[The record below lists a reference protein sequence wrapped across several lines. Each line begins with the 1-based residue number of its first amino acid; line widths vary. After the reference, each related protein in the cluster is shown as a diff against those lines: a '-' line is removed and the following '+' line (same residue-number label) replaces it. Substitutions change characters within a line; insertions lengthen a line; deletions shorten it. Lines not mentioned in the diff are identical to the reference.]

1 MKQKLKKMLTLLL
14 CVILIEGVF
23 PISVFAGHDDGQD
36 CPYCGHY
43 HWDDYMCPDCGG
55 CSNECTNSDCYEK
68 NHCPECGVC
77 RAAYGDDY
85 FCPDCGLCYACAT
98 DDRPDH
104 CVNCGLEG
112 TICPGCNVCD
122 DCISSYFGEY
132 HCKECG
138 ACLLTEE
145 QCSENHPGDPDPHC
159 TGESLICEGCG
170 NCMYGA
176 EDNYC
181 EYCHLCAE
189 CYADMPHCIGCG
201 RCTEGDAELCEGS
214 QDIVPDYAV
223 CVDCCKA
230 AGWHCSECD
239 EHVSNGEWCPEAGE
253 GSHCLQCVDDN
264 KCIECDKCF
273 ICDSDAE
280 CPDCGLCR
288 ECCIKK
294 SEEEG
299 CIHELCVE
307 SSDYEDHLCP
317 ECSKCSGED
326 PCNYCGRCE
335 NCAETYHCKHG
346 ICPDDPDWDDH
357 VCSECGDC
365 FEEDEL
371 CEFCKRCENCREHCE
386 HDVCPESGDWDDHH
400 CKKCGNCL
408 EEGGDAC
415 KNCGT
420 AVVPPGSDYTGPEHE
435 HTYDKSGHCT
445 ICGKKIDGP
454 YIMRQP
460 KNFEAPIPNI
470 STWEYD
476 LEIAEFTVRASI
488 SNHNDGPL
496 TYQWYRVGK
505 SKDRKLEDFGDFIS
519 GSDTPNL
526 KVAIEAGP
534 TSVCIFPQQYYCVI
548 TDSKGRTATTK
559 RVTLSATH
567 LYIPL
572 PIYKGGYIDIP
583 DGPSALI
590 SDKHAMKCHGC
601 EEDIKP
607 GTEAP
612 HSFGKW
618 KIEREATDELEGY
631 KTRICSV
638 CKYKQYHIID
648 KLEPG
653 HVHEYN
659 IINNDDVYHWTE
671 CSCGK
676 MLGKT
681 NPEKHTYGAWTET
694 KAPTEAEYGTET
706 RSCTFCGHEQ
716 TQKINKL
723 PHNHEV
729 YTKEEIYNL
738 MGANAGT
745 WKYYDKN
752 GTSIPY
758 DPDTTVSGEYIVDGK
773 AVFGV
778 TIAAHWFAC
787 KSCDNYRKFELHQY
801 STWRYVSDDA
811 SGDMIFNS
819 ECLVCSHPVFRKVIK
834 DTYPVV
840 VANGKALY
848 EGKETLSGKT
858 GQTLTIKA
866 SEPVG
871 NLIGKKFDHWNV
883 IKGGVSL
890 NDNYSSE
897 TTFTVVDIPKTS
909 DNLWSDYMVEI
920 EAVFTDC
927 NHEGTGRIHSGAI
940 APTCTAKGKE
950 DDTLC
955 EKCMEV
961 LEKGKTIP
969 AKGHGEPVFDSS
981 SVRVVYCNQKG
992 AGYTGNKVCPD
1003 CGEILE
1009 KGTATKK
1016 IHICVEDKSQLEIR
1030 NAKPATCSSQGYTGD
1045 EYCKGCNSRMDK
1057 GEKIDKL
1064 DHTFGEWTITIHP
1077 KIGQKGKKIR
1087 VCSGCGV
1094 KDTAIIPA
1102 LGTKYSVTVNAAEHG
1117 MVAASKL
1124 SDISTGEEITLTV
1137 SPDSGYELSVL
1148 SVKDSDDNE
1157 IALTDDK
1164 FIMPE
1169 SDVKVSAEFIKS
1181 EEPIPDVTYTIIG
1194 GGIVWTKGSS
1204 DAPVLTAKRSKD
1216 DDSCFNHFKSVEID
1230 GTPLTLDT
1238 DYTAKAGSTIVTLK
1252 PSALEKLDAGMHTI
1266 TMKFDDG
1273 EARASLTIKTA
1284 LVNHDQEQEQNK
1296 DKDPNKG
1303 NEKQAKPVSTDN
1315 TPNTGDSKD
1324 LVLWLAFMI
1333 LSLTS
1338 ICGVSIYNN
1347 QKIKKTKEPN

>member
-1 MKQKLKKMLTLLL
+1 
-14 CVILIEGVF
+14 
-23 PISVFAGHDDGQD
+23 
-36 CPYCGHY
+36 
-43 HWDDYMCPDCGG
+43 
-55 CSNECTNSDCYEK
+55 
-68 NHCPECGVC
+68 
-77 RAAYGDDY
+77 
-85 FCPDCGLCYACAT
+85 
-98 DDRPDH
+98 
-104 CVNCGLEG
+104 
-112 TICPGCNVCD
+112 
-122 DCISSYFGEY
+122 
-132 HCKECG
+132 
-138 ACLLTEE
+138 
-145 QCSENHPGDPDPHC
+145 
-159 TGESLICEGCG
+159 
-170 NCMYGA
+170 
-176 EDNYC
+176 
-181 EYCHLCAE
+181 
-189 CYADMPHCIGCG
+189 
-201 RCTEGDAELCEGS
+201 
-214 QDIVPDYAV
+214 
-223 CVDCCKA
+223 
-230 AGWHCSECD
+230 
-239 EHVSNGEWCPEAGE
+239 
-253 GSHCLQCVDDN
+253 
-264 KCIECDKCF
+264 
-273 ICDSDAE
+273 
-280 CPDCGLCR
+280 
-288 ECCIKK
+288 
-294 SEEEG
+294 
-299 CIHELCVE
+299 
-307 SSDYEDHLCP
+307 
-317 ECSKCSGED
+317 
-326 PCNYCGRCE
+326 
-335 NCAETYHCKHG
+335 
-346 ICPDDPDWDDH
+346 
-357 VCSECGDC
+357 
-365 FEEDEL
+365 
-371 CEFCKRCENCREHCE
+371 
-386 HDVCPESGDWDDHH
+386 
-400 CKKCGNCL
+400 
-408 EEGGDAC
+408 
-415 KNCGT
+415 
-420 AVVPPGSDYTGPEHE
+420 
-435 HTYDKSGHCT
+435 
-445 ICGKKIDGP
+445 
-454 YIMRQP
+454 MRQP

-694 KAPTEAEYGTET
+694 KAPTEAEYGTEA

-716 TQKINKL
+716 TQKIDKL

-758 DPDTTVSGEYIVDGK
+758 DSDTTVSGEYIVDGK

-871 NLIGKKFDHWNV
+871 SLIGK
-883 IKGGVSL
+883 
-890 NDNYSSE
+890 SS
-897 TTFTVVDIPKTS
+897 TT
-909 DNLWSDYMVEI
+909 
-920 EAVFTDC
+920 
-927 NHEGTGRIHSGAI
+927 
-940 APTCTAKGKE
+940 
-950 DDTLC
+950 
-955 EKCMEV
+955 
-961 LEKGKTIP
+961 
-969 AKGHGEPVFDSS
+969 
-981 SVRVVYCNQKG
+981 
-992 AGYTGNKVCPD
+992 
-1003 CGEILE
+1003 
-1009 KGTATKK
+1009 
-1016 IHICVEDKSQLEIR
+1016 
-1030 NAKPATCSSQGYTGD
+1030 
-1045 EYCKGCNSRMDK
+1045 
-1057 GEKIDKL
+1057 
-1064 DHTFGEWTITIHP
+1064 
-1077 KIGQKGKKIR
+1077 
-1087 VCSGCGV
+1087 
-1094 KDTAIIPA
+1094 
-1102 LGTKYSVTVNAAEHG
+1102 G
-1117 MVAASKL
+1117 M
-1124 SDISTGEEITLTV
+1124 
-1137 SPDSGYELSVL
+1137 
-1148 SVKDSDDNE
+1148 
-1157 IALTDDK
+1157 
-1164 FIMPE
+1164 
-1169 SDVKVSAEFIKS
+1169 
-1181 EEPIPDVTYTIIG
+1181 
-1194 GGIVWTKGSS
+1194 
-1204 DAPVLTAKRSKD
+1204 
-1216 DDSCFNHFKSVEID
+1216 
-1230 GTPLTLDT
+1230 
-1238 DYTAKAGSTIVTLK
+1238 
-1252 PSALEKLDAGMHTI
+1252 
-1266 TMKFDDG
+1266 
-1273 EARASLTIKTA
+1273 
-1284 LVNHDQEQEQNK
+1284 
-1296 DKDPNKG
+1296 
-1303 NEKQAKPVSTDN
+1303 
-1315 TPNTGDSKD
+1315 
-1324 LVLWLAFMI
+1324 
-1333 LSLTS
+1333 
-1338 ICGVSIYNN
+1338 
-1347 QKIKKTKEPN
+1347 